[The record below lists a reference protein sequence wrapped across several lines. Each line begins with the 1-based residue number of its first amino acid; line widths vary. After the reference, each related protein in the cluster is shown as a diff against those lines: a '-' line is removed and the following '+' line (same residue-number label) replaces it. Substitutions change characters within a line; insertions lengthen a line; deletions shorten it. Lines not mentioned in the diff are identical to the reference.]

1 MIFIYLSILNSEIWL
16 KSKPYLLCLSDL
28 TDAIFILLSI
38 YFLYGICFFVE
49 SFQYKCNLWP
59 VYTWYCE
66 CYITFTHQY
75 EQIVLSLLLKA
86 CEQVITLW
94 IVVCGLGCGA
104 VGWSPALLHH
114 TLRNRREDLPEH
126 GEPLGP
132 TAAGKGLVQ
141 NQPQQH
147 NQHEG
152 TITPS
157 YYLHHGIP
165 WLLMRPTL
173 ILIMVP
179 LGLGS
184 DKKHDFIA
192 LADKTNYSDLNLKGT
207 RSKFLFLKIL
217 DWVPFTICKD
227 SKCLNIWYL

>member
-1 MIFIYLSILNSEIWL
+1 MQSLTSIYLILWMLYSFYISGWANCSFFAI
-16 KSKPYLLCLSDL
+16 KS
-28 TDAIFILLSI
+28 
-38 YFLYGICFFVE
+38 
-49 SFQYKCNLWP
+49 
-59 VYTWYCE
+59 
-66 CYITFTHQY
+66 
-75 EQIVLSLLLKA
+75 
-86 CEQVITLW
+86 LW

-104 VGWSPALLHH
+104 VRWSPALLHH
-114 TLRNRREDLPEH
+114 TLRNWGEDLSEH
-126 GEPLGP
+126 GEPLGS

-157 YYLHHGIP
+157 YYLHHGKP
-165 WLLMRPTL
+165 WLLTRPTL
-173 ILIMVP
+173 ILFMVP
-179 LGLGS
+179 LGLRS

-207 RSKFLFLKIL
+207 RSKFLFLKIP